1 MHPAE
6 TNANCQKQAG
16 QMRNSSPGKDSRATL
31 EFPIGS
37 QIKVGEGWKRRELGT
52 ACFSDTANKWRRGK
66 KKKGAKGAED
76 NNVETAMENKGQST
90 KLFEEMTDMIQIS
103 IILFIYLFA
112 PGEKQSIKQAGK
124 GSWYLHK
131 RK

>member
-1 MHPAE
+1 
-6 TNANCQKQAG
+6 
-16 QMRNSSPGKDSRATL
+16 
-31 EFPIGS
+31 
-37 QIKVGEGWKRRELGT
+37 
-52 ACFSDTANKWRRGK
+52 
-66 KKKGAKGAED
+66 
-76 NNVETAMENKGQST
+76 MENKGQST

>member
-1 MHPAE
+1 M
-6 TNANCQKQAG
+6 K
-16 QMRNSSPGKDSRATL
+16 
-31 EFPIGS
+31 
-37 QIKVGEGWKRRELGT
+37 KRQEEKR
-52 ACFSDTANKWRRGK
+52 SKR
-66 KKKGAKGAED
+66 AED